1 MRNQLATN
9 VLICV
14 FAIGALGCGSDSPSN
29 EAARPEARAEKTE
42 PPKTSSASSLQI
54 DREMLRDLRITTTK
68 AETRPAG
75 EAVSVLGE
83 LRVDERRYAEVG
95 SPIAARAVRLLA
107 SAGDAVRAGQVLV
120 ELQSGELAKARAD
133 FAVAVSRVDL
143 ARRVLARKRD
153 LAVERIVPER
163 EVQEAESQFS
173 VAESEVRSARAALQ
187 ALGAEGD
194 DAPAEP
200 SRFTLRTPIA
210 GTVIERS
217 LAVGQMVDPAKS
229 LFEIA
234 DLSRLWLVVHA
245 FERDAVRVKVGAPAR
260 ITLPAIPGRMFSGT
274 VTLVGRRVDAE
285 SRTVPVRLE
294 LPNPDQTLRPG
305 MSATAA
311 IVLSEEGG
319 RIITVPVAALQRVQD
334 QWVVFIPQREEGAFE
349 IRPVGRGR
357 DLGGEV
363 EIVTGL
369 RPDDTLVVEG
379 SFLLKAEA
387 DKARG
392 EGEHEE
398 H

>member
-1 MRNQLATN
+1 VKA
-9 VLICV
+9 
-14 FAIGALGCGSDSPSN
+14 SN
-29 EAARPEARAEKTE
+29 
-42 PPKTSSASSLQI
+42 ASTLEI

-68 AETRPAG
+68 AESRPAG

-83 LRVDERRYAEVG
+83 LRVDEGRYAEVG
-95 SPIAARAVRLLA
+95 SPITARAVRLLA
-107 SAGDAVRAGQVLV
+107 SAGDEVRAGQILV
-120 ELQSGELAKARAD
+120 ELQSGELARARAEL
-133 FAVAVSRVDL
+133 ATAASRVEL
-143 ARRVLARKRD
+143 AGRILARKRD
-153 LAVERIVPER
+153 LAAERITPER
-163 EVQEAESQFS
+163 EVQEAESQLS
-173 VAESEVRSARAALQ
+173 IAEAEMRSARASLQ
-187 ALGAEGD
+187 ALGAGTD
-194 DAPAEP
+194 DEASEP

-217 LAVGQMVDPAKS
+217 LAVGQMVDPTKP

-260 ITLPAIPGRMFSGT
+260 ITLPAMPGRTFNGT
-274 VTLVGRRVDAE
+274 VTLVGRRVEAE

-294 LPNPDQTLRPG
+294 LSNSDQTLRPG

-311 IVLSEEGG
+311 IELSETGG
-319 RIITVPVAALQRVQD
+319 QILAVPVAALQRVQD
-334 QWVVFIPQREEGAFE
+334 QWVVFIPRAEGRFE
-349 IRPVGRGR
+349 IRTVGRGR

-363 EIVTGL
+363 EILTGV
-369 RPDDTLVVEG
+369 RPDDVVVVEG

-392 EGEHEE
+392 EGEHEN